1 MRGWRLAAR
10 GGAAASREACAL
22 GANVAGAAAEW
33 GGDPFRGRGLP
44 LLRAKPYEA
53 AAAISG
59 DIRYHGE
66 QKLINASKTYCER
79 LIIRGITA
87 TKANF
92 LETVCTEAR

>member
-1 MRGWRLAAR
+1 M
-10 GGAAASREACAL
+10 
-22 GANVAGAAAEW
+22 
-33 GGDPFRGRGLP
+33 P

-59 DIRYHGE
+59 DIRCHGE

-79 LIIRGITA
+79 LIIRGTTA

-92 LETVCTEAR
+92 LETVCMEARKVIFRGLLNRKTFRFNVPRNIKALTHPVGSE